1 MDIPKAT
8 HAVVRDVPDS
18 FDRAIQPYGPTG
30 TIDVELAKQQHRVYC
45 EALEGAGLE
54 LVRID
59 ADERYPDCCYV
70 EDTAVIFGEKAV
82 IAEMAA
88 ESRRGETAAVEIALR
103 PFKEIHRISP
113 PATLDGGDVL
123 VIGRRVFVGLST
135 RTNQQAADQLQ
146 AMLAGDGFEVT
157 AVPVRKGLHLK
168 TACTHVAGDFVL
180 YLPGHLEGKPLAA
193 FTEIIVPGAEAHAAN
208 CVSANGTVLIPK
220 GAAWTATRIQELGL
234 ETVELD
240 ISESLRAAG
249 RLTCSSI
256 VF

>member
-18 FDRAIQPYGPTG
+18 FDRAIQPFGPAG
-30 TIDVELAKQQHRVYC
+30 VVDVDLAKQQHRVYC
-45 EALEGAGLE
+45 ESLEASGLE
-54 LVRID
+54 LVRVD

-70 EDTAVIFGEKAV
+70 EDTAVIAGDKAI

-88 ESRRGETAAVEIALR
+88 ESRRGETAAIEAALN
-103 PFKEIHRISP
+103 PLKEVHRVTP

-135 RTNQQAADQLQ
+135 RTNGHAVDQLR
-146 AMLAGDGFEVT
+146 AVLAGDGFEVT
-157 AVPVRKGLHLK
+157 AVPVRQGLHLK

-180 YLPGHLEGKPLAA
+180 YLPGHLEGKALAA
-193 FTEIIVPGAEAHAAN
+193 FTEIIVPEAEAHAAN
-208 CVSANGTVLIPK
+208 CVSANGRVLIPTE
-220 GAAWTATRIQELGL
+220 APWTAARISELGL

-240 ISESLRAAG
+240 ISESLKAAG